1 MTQQLP
7 AGLGPAEATR
17 LAAIE
22 LATRFT
28 LDGQGRIV
36 AESPPDGSA
45 GPLMYLAGAEPN
57 LVAFGHEVPP
67 EIVERVKALV
77 AGEAPLRLQEDE
89 PVQMES
95 YLRLLAPLGP
105 VKAAA
110 GLSFLLP
117 HHTLFAGS
125 CDLVSWGAPEGAA
138 VEARLAR
145 DGMTPALA
153 EMGFGE
159 VADLWPPWCAAMAD
173 GEIASLAFC
182 SRLTPA
188 GAELGLVTLPA
199 LRGRG
204 LAAAATAGWS
214 ALPALAGRTL
224 FYSTARSNLASQRVA
239 AKLGLAFI
247 GPTWEIVRA

>member
-7 AGLGPAEATR
+7 AGLASAESTR

-28 LDGQGRIV
+28 LDGQGRIL

-57 LVAFGHEVPP
+57 LVAFGHEVAP
-67 EIVERVKALV
+67 EIVERAKALV
-77 AGEAPLRLQEDE
+77 AGESPLRSSGDE
-89 PVQMES
+89 PALMES

-105 VKAAA
+105 VKAEA
-110 GLSFLLP
+110 GLSFQLP
-117 HHTLFAGS
+117 HDTPFPGS
-125 CDLVSWGAPEGAA
+125 PDLVSSGTPAGAA

-159 VADLWPPWCAAMAD
+159 VADLWPPWCAAMAH

-182 SRLTPA
+182 ARLTAA
-188 GAELGLVTLPA
+188 GAELGLVTLPRF
-199 LRGRG
+199 RGRG